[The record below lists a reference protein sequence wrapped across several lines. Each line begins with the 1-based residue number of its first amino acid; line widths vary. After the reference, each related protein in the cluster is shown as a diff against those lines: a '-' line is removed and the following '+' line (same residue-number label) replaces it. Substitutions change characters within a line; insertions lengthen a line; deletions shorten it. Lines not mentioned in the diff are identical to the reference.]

1 MRCRFGKNVRLVMP
15 VVLRPTP
22 PKYFA
27 LPRRVIWLPI
37 TGFLPQTAHSWPM
50 SVALDP
56 VAEGVSA
63 ERESIAAGDGLTSGD
78 AVPVSPRTQ
87 GALER
92 SAPSGRGETG
102 TLKLPSF
109 FTAVGLDRRSLFEL
123 LEGHLAA
130 A

>member
-1 MRCRFGKNVRLVMP
+1 MRCRFGEKVRLVMP

-78 AVPVSPRTQ
+78 AVPVSPRPQ
-87 GALER
+87 GALGP
-92 SAPSGRGETG
+92 SAPCGRGETG
-102 TLKLPSF
+102 TLELPSL
-109 FTAVGLDRRSLFEL
+109 FTAAGID
-123 LEGHLAA
+123 HLSR
-130 A
+130 

>member
-56 VAEGVSA
+56 VAEGSSA
-63 ERESIAAGDGLTSGD
+63 ERESIAAGEELTSGTGRRW
-78 AVPVSPRTQ
+78 PVWIRFTSLRC
-87 GALER
+87 
-92 SAPSGRGETG
+92 RGGFAAG
-102 TLKLPSF
+102 T
-109 FTAVGLDRRSLFEL
+109 RRD
-123 LEGHLAA
+123 
-130 A
+130 